1 MKNCAETDTAETDT
15 AETDSA
21 EEVHARPTLG
31 PVLVVLGPT
40 AVGKSTLGMRLARE
54 LDGEIVNADALQVY
68 RHLELGTDKPTPE
81 MRAEIPHHLVDVL
94 EPTEPYSAGDF
105 ARRARDAIRD
115 IRSRN
120 RLPVVVGGS
129 GLYLKALLEGLSPL
143 PQRDETVR
151 ARLKERVEK
160 EGVETLH
167 AELARLDPETAS
179 RVQPRDRQR
188 IVRALEVQAVSGR
201 PMSSLMAK
209 KSPDFQPIDAARI
222 GLTLPR
228 AILYDRI
235 AGRIRDMVKKGWV
248 EEVSALLDRGVDASA
263 PAFQAIGYSQ
273 IVHYILGRS
282 SLDQAI
288 ETTVQATRRYAKR
301 QMTWFR
307 RVEGVR
313 WIPALEIEQQF
324 PILLRE
330 LTLGGALAR

>member
-1 MKNCAETDTAETDT
+1 MSVM
-15 AETDSA
+15 TDSHD
-21 EEVHARPTLG
+21 EERLGPTLG
-31 PVLVVLGPT
+31 PIVVVLGPT
-40 AVGKSTLGMRLARE
+40 AVGKSSLGMHLARE
-54 LDGEIVNADALQVY
+54 LAGEIVNADALQVY
-68 RHLELGTDKPTPE
+68 RHLELGTDKPSAE

-94 EPTEPYSAGDF
+94 NPTEPYSAGDF
-105 ARRARDAIRD
+105 ARSARAAIRD
-115 IRSRN
+115 IASRD

-129 GLYLKALLEGLSPL
+129 GLYLKALLQGLSPL
-143 PQRDETVR
+143 PRRDEEVR
-151 ARLKERVEK
+151 AGLKARVER
-160 EGVETLH
+160 EGARTLH
-167 AELARLDPETAS
+167 AELARVDPETAS
-179 RVQPRDRQR
+179 RVAPRDRQR
-188 IVRALEVQAVSGR
+188 IVRALEVHAVSGR
-201 PMSSLMAK
+201 PMSSLMAE
-209 KSPDFQPIDAARI
+209 KSPDFVPVDAVRI

-235 AGRIRDMVKKGWV
+235 AGRILDMVKKGWV
-248 EEVSALLDRGVDASA
+248 EEVSALLDRGVDPSA

-273 IVHYILGRS
+273 IVHYILGRT

-313 WIPALEIEQQF
+313 WIPALEIEHQF